1 MFAGFVKIIK
11 RHTPRVHGLIKRI
24 HQRSGLP
31 ALKRLN
37 GRFTLVAPNLLGTYP
52 TEPHVLK
59 WIDELL
65 GPGDIFLDVGAHYGW
80 MSMVACRSVG
90 PTGKVIAFEPSPP
103 LVRCLQYNKKANRL
117 HQMEIVSKAVVDRGG
132 RMLPFYVV
140 NRGDSFLNS
149 LVDHRLSAAEVWARQ
164 KSTIQVPTVSLDE
177 FCELA
182 KFRPHAVKIDIEGA
196 ELLALQGSSSL
207 LEERRATFIVAI
219 HPSWLP
225 HGQEA
230 AEIFDLFRLHGYRVT
245 ASQTERYEGVDF
257 GDYVFAPDRSAI
269 H

>member
-1 MFAGFVKIIK
+1 MVEQPAGFFSMFVGFVKIIK

-90 PTGKVIAFEPSPP
+90 PTGKVIAFE
-103 LVRCLQYNKKANRL
+103 
-117 HQMEIVSKAVVDRGG
+117 
-132 RMLPFYVV
+132 
-140 NRGDSFLNS
+140 
-149 LVDHRLSAAEVWARQ
+149 
-164 KSTIQVPTVSLDE
+164 
-177 FCELA
+177 LA

-225 HGQEA
+225 QGQEA